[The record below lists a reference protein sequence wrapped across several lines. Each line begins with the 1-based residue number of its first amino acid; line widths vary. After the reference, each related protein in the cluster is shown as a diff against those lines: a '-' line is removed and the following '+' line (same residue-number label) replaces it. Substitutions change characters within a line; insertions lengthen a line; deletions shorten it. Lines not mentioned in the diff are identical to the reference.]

1 MYLLLSDVHGNMPA
15 LRAVLEDA
23 AGEYDAVICAG
34 DLVGYNPF
42 PEEVIREVI
51 NLGARCIRGNHDR
64 AVMRD
69 DYTGFSGIAIA
80 SDVWTRKRLSQSML
94 SYLASLPDSLRLG
107 DMEVHHGSPWDEDLY
122 LYPEEWTGD
131 IIPPGVRYLILGH
144 THVQAVRRF
153 ERGAVINPGSV
164 GQPRD
169 GDPRAAYA
177 LLDPE
182 TGEVLLKHVEY
193 DVDEVAEAIIR
204 EGLPRY
210 LAERLY
216 MGV

>member
-1 MYLLLSDVHGNMPA
+1 MYLLISDVHGNMPA

-23 AGEYDAVICAG
+23 EGEYDLVICAG

-42 PEEVIREVI
+42 PEDVIREII
-51 NLGARCIRGNHDR
+51 NAGARCIRGNHDR
-64 AVMRD
+64 AVTRD
-69 DYTGFSGIAIA
+69 DYTGFSGIATA
-80 SDVWTRKRLSQSML
+80 SDVWTRRRLPRSML
-94 SYLASLPDSLRLG
+94 SYLASLPDSIKIGTL
-107 DMEVHHGSPWDEDLY
+107 EVHHGSPWDEDLY
-122 LYPEEWTGD
+122 LYPEDWTGEM
-131 IIPPGVRYLILGH
+131 IPQGARYLMLGH
-144 THVQAVRRF
+144 THVQAVREF
-153 ERGAVINPGSV
+153 ERGVIVNPGSV

-182 TGEVLLKHVEY
+182 SGDVILRRVEY
-193 DVDEVAEAIIR
+193 DVDAVARAIIR